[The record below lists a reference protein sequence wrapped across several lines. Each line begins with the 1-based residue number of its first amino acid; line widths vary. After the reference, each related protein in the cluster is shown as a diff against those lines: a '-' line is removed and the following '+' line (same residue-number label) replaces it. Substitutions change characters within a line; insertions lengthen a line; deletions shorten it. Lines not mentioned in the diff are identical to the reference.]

1 MSEGR
6 SEVDIVALRA
16 IGIDMI
22 DAAESLRTDAAY
34 VLPGLSEDPEAPCR
48 SYAADERNVPGQS
61 VSRGYEAAVDSVI
74 TLMDN
79 LATALDFLGETAGRV
94 ATDFSRT
101 DTELAIEVDTVEDE
115 TVDGAITQNRD

>member
-1 MSEGR
+1 MSEGL

-16 IGIDMI
+16 IGTDMV
-22 DAAESLRTDAAY
+22 DAAENLRTDAAH
-34 VLPGLSEDPEAPCR
+34 VLPGLGEDPEAPCR

-61 VSRGYEAAVDSVI
+61 VSRGHEAAVDSVV

-79 LATALDFLGETAGRV
+79 LATALESLGQTAGRV

-101 DTELAIEVDTVEDE
+101 DTELAIEVDTVEEE
-115 TVDGAITQNRD
+115 TVDGAITENRD